1 MSYKDLAA
9 AVILQAW
16 LDAMDEKNS
25 KQRIQ
30 ARLFLTGF
38 NPEWRTSL
46 EKWCELSGN
55 NSRIII
61 QKARKRLGR

>member
-16 LDAMDEKNS
+16 IDAMDEKNT
-25 KQRIQ
+25 KHRIE
-30 ARLFLTGF
+30 ARLFLTGA
-38 NPEWRTSL
+38 NREWRESL
-46 EKWCELSGN
+46 EHWCSV
-55 NSRIII
+55 SRNDSEIII

>member
-25 KQRIQ
+25 NQRIQ

-38 NPEWRTSL
+38 NKEWKKSL
-46 EKWCELSGN
+46 EKWCEVSGN
-55 NSRIII
+55 NPRIII